1 VAIAL
6 RIDVDTFRGT
16 RDGLPRLLQ
25 LLEKRGIRG
34 TWYMTLGPDNM
45 GRHAWRLL
53 KPAFA
58 LKMLRSGAPSLYGW
72 DIVLRGTVWPG
83 PKIGRR
89 LADTLRLPAKADHE
103 VGVHAWDHHRW
114 QMGAE
119 RLPDAVMNA
128 ELERAVQAFEQVYGR
143 EPMTAA
149 APGWRFDERLLAL
162 PASRRF
168 RYRSDARGEAVPFM
182 PLLEGTPLR
191 QPQVP
196 VDLPTYDEGVGRG
209 ADADARWNA
218 SLLARIADG
227 KPHVLTIHAESE
239 GGAKAAL
246 FERFLDAALAAGHTF
261 EPLGTWLARF
271 PTLQAARVQRGT
283 IAGREGWL
291 CVRGEP
297 DAATTRNI

>member
-1 VAIAL
+1 MAIAL

-89 LADTLRLPAKADHE
+89 LVDTLRLPAKADHE

-143 EPMTAA
+143 EPVTAA
-149 APGWRFDERLLAL
+149 APEPCAMIGAAVLRRAMNARR
-162 PASRRF
+162 ASRQGELSR
-168 RYRSDARGEAVPFM
+168 DMELLLRGVT
-182 PLLEGTPLR
+182 EGED
-191 QPQVP
+191 V
-196 VDLPTYDEGVGRG
+196 
-209 ADADARWNA
+209 
-218 SLLARIADG
+218 
-227 KPHVLTIHAESE
+227 
-239 GGAKAAL
+239 
-246 FERFLDAALAAGHTF
+246 
-261 EPLGTWLARF
+261 
-271 PTLQAARVQRGT
+271 
-283 IAGREGWL
+283 
-291 CVRGEP
+291 
-297 DAATTRNI
+297 